1 MTQADGMIYKK
12 YLVYELRS
20 TLENDK
26 NKANSSA
33 CQTTNNDLLAF
44 KLSEKA

>member
-1 MTQADGMIYKK
+1 MTQAKNDMISKK

-20 TLENDK
+20 TPENDK

-33 CQTTNNDLLAF
+33 CQTTNNDLLAY
-44 KLSEKA
+44 K